1 MGKVILGAI
10 VGAVVGLGIGSLP
23 EYRNVQVVVATPN
36 GTGSAS
42 VVELLRALSMMIG
55 TGAGAIVGAIAGRVA
70 ADPSST
76 RLPKWVLIV
85 VPAIVIGLVVLLML
99 LWLFRSSGGRAA
111 CPPLRFAASQ
121 LGNVSNNPRCQ
132 EVSDASPTP
141 NLRA

>member
-23 EYRNVQVVVATPN
+23 DYRNVQVVVATPN

-42 VVELLRALSMMIG
+42 VVEFLRALSLMIG

-70 ADPSST
+70 ADPNST

-99 LWLFRSSGGRAA
+99 LWLFRSSGG
-111 CPPLRFAASQ
+111 
-121 LGNVSNNPRCQ
+121 
-132 EVSDASPTP
+132 
-141 NLRA
+141 